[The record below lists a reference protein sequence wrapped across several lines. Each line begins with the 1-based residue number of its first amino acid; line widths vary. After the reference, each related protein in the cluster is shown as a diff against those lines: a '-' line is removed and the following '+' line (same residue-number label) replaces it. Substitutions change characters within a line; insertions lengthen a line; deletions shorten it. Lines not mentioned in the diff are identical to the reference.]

1 MSNAAKPNRKQKN
14 YKTRKAILD
23 ILKQEGPQ
31 EAQVLAKRLGVT
43 AMGVRQHLYALQEES
58 LLTFSEEARP
68 MGRPAKL
75 WTLTSAANKFF
86 PDGNS
91 ELLVDMLGQIK
102 ELYGEDGLARLVEA
116 RSAAQLKQ
124 YQKEL
129 QSCSSLGDRLRKLA
143 EIRTREGYMAEVREE
158 PDGSFL
164 LLENH
169 CPICDA
175 AATCQNFCSAE
186 LSLFQQALG
195 NGVRIKRREHILAGS
210 RRCAY
215 EVVEDRNKILDA

>member
-1 MSNAAKPNRKQKN
+1 MTTKTNRKQKN

-31 EAQVLAKRLGVT
+31 DSQSLAKRLEVT
-43 AMGVRQHLYALQEES
+43 AMAVRQHLYALQEEGI
-58 LLTFSEEARP
+58 LTFKEEARP

-75 WTLTSAANKFF
+75 WVLTSAANKFF

-91 ELLVDMLGQIK
+91 ELLVDMLGQMK
-102 ELYGEDGLARLVEA
+102 KVYGEEGLAKLIAA
-116 RSAAQLKQ
+116 RSEDQLKQ
-124 YQKEL
+124 YKEAL
-129 QSCSSLGDRLRKLA
+129 AGSADLEEQLKRLA
-143 EIRTREGYMAEVREE
+143 DIRTSEGYMAEVKRQD
-158 PDGSFL
+158 DGSFL

-175 AATCQNFCSAE
+175 AATCQSFCSAE
-186 LSLFQQALG
+186 LMLFQRALG
-195 NGVRIKRREHILAGS
+195 KSVSVKRLEHILAGA

-215 EVVEDRNKILDA
+215 EIVPVG